1 MFRFISLAECHKKNF
16 AFDQHVFGTVSSFSN
31 CLMTTGIGS
40 SFATTVSEY
49 FSEVGSYAIESERKV
64 EEETLIVF

>member
-1 MFRFISLAECHKKNF
+1 
-16 AFDQHVFGTVSSFSN
+16 
-31 CLMTTGIGS
+31 MTTGIGS